1 MGHTI
6 EELRHSL
13 CEVAEPS
20 IAPDMSRYMRGR
32 FEYLGVKAP
41 ARRAAAGA
49 WIRQVG
55 NDPDKARQ
63 AVTELWAQ
71 PEREFQY
78 VGIDL
83 VARVARHLDAPDI
96 DWLAD
101 LVVSKSWW
109 DTVDSL
115 AVSIG
120 AVALEHPLAW
130 ETIEAWSFDTGLID
144 TNTEPSLW
152 LARCSILQQLKYRD
166 RTDEDVLFERC
177 SRRAAD
183 TDFFIRKAIGWALR
197 QYARTAPQS
206 VWLYVDQNR
215 DVLSALSVRE
225 ATKHL

>member
-1 MGHTI
+1 MGGTI

-41 ARRAAAGA
+41 ARRAAAGP
-49 WIRQVG
+49 WIRRVAT
-55 NDPDKARQ
+55 DPATARQ
-63 AVTELWAQ
+63 TLTELWAQ

-83 VARVARHLDAPDI
+83 VDRIARHLETPDI
-96 DWLAD
+96 EWLAA

-120 AVALEHPLAW
+120 AVALERPRAW
-130 ETIEAWSFDTGLID
+130 EVIEAWSFGTGLID
-144 TNTEPSLW
+144 TDTEPSLW

-166 RTDEDVLFERC
+166 STDEDVLFERC
-177 SRRAAD
+177 TRRAAD

-215 DVLSALSVRE
+215 DVLSPLSVRE